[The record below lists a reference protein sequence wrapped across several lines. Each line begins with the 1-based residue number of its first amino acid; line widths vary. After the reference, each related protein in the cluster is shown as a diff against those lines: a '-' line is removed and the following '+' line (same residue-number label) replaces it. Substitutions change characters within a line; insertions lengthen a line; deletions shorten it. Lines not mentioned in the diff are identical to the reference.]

1 MNALSVK
8 NLSKTYA
15 NFKLDNISFEVKN
28 NHIVGLIGRNGAGK
42 STTIKGIMNFIS
54 KTGEIKIF
62 NKEFLDNEQQIKQEI
77 GYVGGGFKFYQFKT
91 LKKLAK
97 IYSMFYT
104 NWDNQ
109 KFSKY
114 LKIFNLDENKKIK
127 ELSSGMQVKFAIALS
142 LSHNAKF
149 IIMDEPTSGLDPI
162 SRDEFCDIV
171 LELAKQGV
179 SILFSTHI
187 TSDLMKVADDIVYIS
202 NGKILV
208 NCTIDE
214 LLNKYYLVHFS
225 SIKQTKDIKIIGLKE
240 TKKGYEGLILKN
252 NLSTNIKYENAT
264 LDNIMIHLEKEQN
277 NEKFN

>member
-15 NFKLDNISFEVKN
+15 NFKLDNISFEVKK

-62 NKEFLDNEQQIKQEI
+62 NKAFLDDEQQIKQEI
-77 GYVGGGFKFYQFKT
+77 GYVGGGFKFYQFKK

-104 NWDNQ
+104 NWDNK
-109 KFSKY
+109 KFSQY
-114 LKIFNLDENKKIK
+114 LKDFNLDENKKIR

-142 LSHNAKF
+142 LSHNAKL

-202 NGKILV
+202 NGKILA
-208 NCTIDE
+208 NCTLDE
-214 LLNKYYLVHFS
+214 ILNKYFLVHFS
-225 SIKQTKDIKIIGLKE
+225 SIKETKDIKIIGLKE
-240 TKKGYEGLILKN
+240 TKKGYEGLVLKN
-252 NLSTNIKYENAT
+252 NLPTNIKYEKAT

-277 NEKFN
+277 NEKLN

>member
-1 MNALSVK
+1 MNVLSVK

-42 STTIKGIMNFIS
+42 STTIKCIMNFIS

-91 LKKLAK
+91 LKKKAK

>member
-1 MNALSVK
+1 
-8 NLSKTYA
+8 
-15 NFKLDNISFEVKN
+15 
-28 NHIVGLIGRNGAGK
+28 
-42 STTIKGIMNFIS
+42 
-54 KTGEIKIF
+54 
-62 NKEFLDNEQQIKQEI
+62 
-77 GYVGGGFKFYQFKT
+77 
-91 LKKLAK
+91 
-97 IYSMFYT
+97 MFYT